1 MKTLVRIVAPTL
13 IVTSLLLAVPCSQAT
28 DDSLV
33 TAVYASKA
41 KGYVREKLPDGSFK
55 PETYVVGNGGDVS
68 GGATDKSLA
77 KVSFPSIVRLLA
89 GHLAKSNYFPAR
101 DSKNADLL
109 LVVYWGTTAPFN
121 DSAYRA
127 NTDSFYSA
135 VNLAH
140 QTQLAAAAGPS
151 MTIEGTQTPSAAV
164 AGAAGDN
171 LEQELYEMNMFNDM
185 RQKADEYNA
194 VLLGYMKEINHRDN
208 PSRYA
213 GAGDYFDDLMSD
225 VEEERYYVIITAF
238 DYKTALHEKKKKI
251 VWSARVSVQAYG
263 NQFDEC
269 LSAMVSKASR
279 YFGKDSGHLV
289 RQYQEGV
296 VGRGELKFLGVVPDL
311 APPPAGKTETGK

>member
-1 MKTLVRIVAPTL
+1 MKILMRIVAPTL
-13 IVTSLLLAVPCSQAT
+13 IAAGLLLAIPCSRAS
-28 DDSLV
+28 DDSLI
-33 TAVYASKA
+33 TAVFATKA

-55 PETYVVGNGGDVS
+55 PETYVVGNGGSVS

-77 KVSFPSIVRLLA
+77 KVPFPSIVRLLA

-101 DSKNADLL
+101 DAQNADLL
-109 LVVYWGTTAPFN
+109 LVIYWGTTTPFN
-121 DSAYRA
+121 DSAHRA

-140 QTQLAAAAGPS
+140 QTQLAAAAVPS

-164 AGAAGDN
+164 ASAARDD
-171 LEQELYEMNMFNDM
+171 LEQELYQMNMFDDM
-185 RQKADEYNA
+185 RRSADQYNA
-194 VLLGYMKEINHRDN
+194 VLLGYMKEINQRDN

-213 GAGDYFDDLMSD
+213 GGGDYFDDLMSD
-225 VEEERYYVIITAF
+225 IEEERYYVIITAF

-251 VWSARVSVQAYG
+251 VWSARVSVQAHG
-263 NQFDEC
+263 NHFEEC
-269 LSAMVSKASR
+269 VSTMVAKASR
-279 YFGKDSGHLV
+279 YCGQNSGRLV

-311 APPPAGKTETGK
+311 APPPAEKTESGK